1 MSFFSSRRSRA
12 PMITS
17 ASGTSACSSSSEPMW
32 SWWAWVSRIR
42 AIGIPCSSA
51 AATIPFAERGI
62 IVSITVSPPSSS
74 TR

>member
-1 MSFFSSRRSRA
+1 
-12 PMITS
+12 
-17 ASGTSACSSSSEPMW
+17 MW

-51 AATIPFAERGI
+51 PATIAFAEPGI